1 MIGIVLDLLSLDEF
15 YGVSEDI
22 EIAKGK
28 NKLPLSVKEGIR
40 QHKRKRKWQLLKRS

>member
-15 YGVSEDI
+15 YGISEDI

-28 NKLPLSVKEGIR
+28 HKLPTSIKEGYR
-40 QHKRKRKWQLLKRS
+40 QQKRKRKWQLLKR